1 MNVEE
6 RLSFPFASTVE
17 GANVGV
23 FERDFC
29 LLKPVTGSALMT
41 KLMHVIGSLIRQM
54 TRESG
59 HNTFSLLFLKE
70 GRVLQLTL
78 LGYQFQ

>member
-23 FERDFC
+23 FESDFC

-41 KLMHVIGSLIRQM
+41 KPMNVIGSRIRQM

-59 HNTFSLLFLKE
+59 HNFSLLFLKE
-70 GRVLQLTL
+70 GRVLKLTR
-78 LGYQFQ
+78 